1 MENAEV
7 ESKTQKELIQK
18 LLSDIEELKKRMDR
32 LENDV
37 LRLKQGRK
45 WV

>member
-1 MENAEV
+1 MDSAEV

-18 LLSDIEELKKRMDR
+18 LLSDIDELKKRMDR
-32 LENDV
+32 LENEV